1 MKKDRYRIT
10 ETQFFT
16 IEGSSRREGGLPL
29 PEQIFDMLAEFSLEK
44 RMPDPRG
51 INSYILDLEGEG
63 KERVLRAGGYVG
75 TIVFKD
81 GTQFEILPM
90 LQAKRKDGTVVSNKR
105 VFLDMVSSLKSVP
118 LNKNTL
124 NTKAAENL
132 NIFETFILAFINE
145 VHGIVKNGIKMAY
158 TPFENN
164 ENFLKGKVI
173 YAKHATKNF
182 AHKDKFY
189 VMYDVFTVNRA
200 ENRLIKSTLKYLHD
214 VTSSA
219 RSRNRIDSLIA
230 NFDGVDYSMNYSQ
243 DFAASI
249 LDRSMAGYFNAL
261 RWAEIFLLGRY
272 ISVTKGRDVSYG
284 VLFPS
289 RQLFD
294 SYTVS
299 NLLKMLDNQ
308 RFKAEIQKKN
318 YPMMNHPM
326 PRDSAQ
332 ALAVMTY
339 RETGMRVVFDAKWQG
354 LSGDDENFGIRDQ
367 DIMDIYDLM
376 NIYHTDSVCYIYP
389 LTREMREE
397 SREIAF
403 RNEDGIIGRVCFVD
417 IGDMQGSLS
426 SVLEHIFGEKIKTD
440 DKKADK

>member
-1 MKKDRYRIT
+1 
-10 ETQFFT
+10 
-16 IEGSSRREGGLPL
+16 
-29 PEQIFDMLAEFSLEK
+29 
-44 RMPDPRG
+44 
-51 INSYILDLEGEG
+51 EG

-90 LQAKRKDGTVVSNKR
+90 LQAKRKDGTIVSNKR
-105 VFLDMVSSLKSVP
+105 VFLEMVSSLRSVP
-118 LNKNTL
+118 LTKSTI
-124 NTKAAENL
+124 NTKAAEKL
-132 NIFETFILAFINE
+132 NIFETFILAFVNE
-145 VHGIVKNGIKMAY
+145 VQGIVKNGIKMAY
-158 TPFENN
+158 APYENN

-182 AHKDKFY
+182 AHKDKFF

-214 VTSSA
+214 ITSSA
-219 RSRNRIDSLIA
+219 RTRNRIDSLIA
-230 NFDGVDYSMNYSQ
+230 NFDDVDFSMNYTQ
-243 DFAASI
+243 DFASSI

-261 RWAEIFLLGRY
+261 RWAEIFLLGKY
-272 ISVTKGRDVSYG
+272 IGITKGRDVAYG

-289 RQLFD
+289 TQLFD
-294 SYTVS
+294 GYTTA

-339 RETGMRVVFDAKWQG
+339 RDTGMKVVFDSKWQE

-367 DIMDIYDLM
+367 DIIDIYDLLNM
-376 NIYHTDSVCYIYP
+376 YHSDSVCYIYP

-426 SVLEHIFGEKIKTD
+426 RVLEHIFGQKIKTSE
-440 DKKADK
+440 KENITK